1 MRVIELS
8 SFYLLVA
15 SLLTAEV
22 NLGPAGA
29 VAIGLDSSVRHTS
42 NVFLNSSEQSDII
55 YTLLPTV
62 NYRSN
67 QGAIELDAF
76 MGIAMVHYSDF
87 SSYNAENLKFGF
99 NATYP
104 REKNNENISLAFSGS
119 YVESNEASK
128 ALLDI
133 VNVDT
138 LNLSSFATFLDRR
151 RLVNKALSNILQNRI
166 EGRH

>member
-1 MRVIELS
+1 
-8 SFYLLVA
+8 
-15 SLLTAEV
+15 
-22 NLGPAGA
+22 
-29 VAIGLDSSVRHTS
+29 
-42 NVFLNSSEQSDII
+42 
-55 YTLLPTV
+55 
-62 NYRSN
+62 
-67 QGAIELDAF
+67 

-119 YVESNEASK
+119 YVESNEARK